1 MEQQSLTTAGLA
13 GWVDALPTLTAD
25 VSDAEHI
32 DRIRLLE
39 NIRGAICAAQARE
52 AVALKRSVIAA
63 EAEQGVPARK
73 RGRGVAAQVALA
85 RRESPHRGDRMMGL
99 AQALVEEL
107 PHTMAAL
114 TTGQISEWRATLVC
128 RETAC
133 LSVEHRREVDRRI
146 AERLPAMSDR
156 EVAATTRRAGYHLD
170 PRSVVDRAA
179 RAENDRRV
187 TLRPAPDTM
196 TVLSA
201 VLPVAQG
208 VAVYAALSKAA
219 DTARTQA
226 DPRSRGQVMADTLV
240 TRTTG
245 QSQADQTP
253 IELQLVMTDNT
264 LLGHDH
270 TPAEIPGYGPIPS
283 SVARSLLA
291 DLDPDTNLWL
301 RRLYTN
307 PRTGELITM
316 ESKRRLFPQPM
327 RRYVQTRDQYCRTPW
342 CGAPIRHTD
351 HITPHRLGGPT
362 NASNAQGLCERCNQ
376 VKETTGWHA
385 RPGPRGE
392 VVTTTPTGHR
402 YTSTPPP
409 LLEPGQ
415 LPRARLDIEF
425 IGEWARA
432 A

>member
-13 GWVDALPTLTAD
+13 GWLGALLTLTAD

-39 NIRGAICAAQARE
+39 NIKGAICAAQARE

-170 PRSVVDRAA
+170 PRS
-179 RAENDRRV
+179 
-187 TLRPAPDTM
+187 
-196 TVLSA
+196 
-201 VLPVAQG
+201 
-208 VAVYAALSKAA
+208 
-219 DTARTQA
+219 
-226 DPRSRGQVMADTLV
+226 RGQVMADTLV

-245 QSQADQTP
+245 QNQADQTP

-307 PRTGELITM
+307 PRTGELIAM